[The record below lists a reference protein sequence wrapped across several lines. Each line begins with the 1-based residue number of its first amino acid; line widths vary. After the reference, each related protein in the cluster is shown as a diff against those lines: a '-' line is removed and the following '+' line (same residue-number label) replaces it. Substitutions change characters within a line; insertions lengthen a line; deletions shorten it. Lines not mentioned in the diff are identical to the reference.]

1 MNSYR
6 AGVLLLIAAFIGVL
20 GYLGNRYLNI
30 KEQESAG
37 EYGVAY
43 TAPDTCHDA
52 QSGKLYDYLV
62 RSDGANV
69 RSEAGL
75 NGSIVTVLPQNA
87 YVLKLGEQ
95 AVQPDLTKTTTRKEI
110 LFTTAISSFTLPVNM
125 VVSIMDSETEA
136 SGMVRVGY
144 THPELGLLEARVPRD
159 TLDLKREPSTWY
171 KVRTQDGQ
179 EGWISKRLLSTLDAC

>member
-30 KEQESAG
+30 REQESGG

-43 TAPDTCHDA
+43 AAPDYCHDA
-52 QSGKLYDYLV
+52 QSGKMYDYFV
-62 RSDGANV
+62 KSDGANV

-75 NGSIVTVLPQNA
+75 NGSIVTVLPQNS
-87 YVLKLGEQ
+87 YVLKLEEQ

-110 LFTTAISSFTLPVNM
+110 LFTTATSSFTLPVNM
-125 VVSIMDSETEA
+125 VVSVIDPETET
-136 SGMVRVGY
+136 SGMIRVGY

-159 TLDLKREPSTWY
+159 TLDLKHEASVWF
-171 KVRTQDGQ
+171 KVRTQDGE
-179 EGWISKRLLSTLDAC
+179 EGWISKRLLSVLDAC